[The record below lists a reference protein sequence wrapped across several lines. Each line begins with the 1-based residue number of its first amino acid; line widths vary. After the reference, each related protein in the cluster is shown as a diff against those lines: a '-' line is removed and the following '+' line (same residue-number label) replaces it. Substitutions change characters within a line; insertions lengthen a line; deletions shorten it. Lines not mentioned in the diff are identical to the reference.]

1 METEMIVMLCV
12 QFHSFK
18 RDRIM
23 KIFMEKTVT
32 WLQFEIKIQH
42 ENLITMSCSI
52 LTISNYM
59 CPDT

>member
-32 WLQFEIKIQH
+32 WLQFEIKRQH
-42 ENLITMSCSI
+42 ENLITMS
-52 LTISNYM
+52 
-59 CPDT
+59 